1 MPRSMRATIIQP
13 DPDVPADRFGRWL
26 SGNRVL
32 VRAIPLWQLG
42 VPDADSL
49 GDGLIVLGGRM
60 SAHDG
65 AQHAWMEPLK
75 RLLREAVEAEIPTL
89 AICLGHQLL
98 AEAFGGEVAVN
109 HPGGGEHGAVEV
121 DWHLAAADDPL
132 LDRLAANGRSVV
144 AASHHDAVTRLPEGS
159 VSLAASRD
167 YPNQAF
173 RVGSALGVQFH
184 PEASPELMGRWAALD
199 GGDARTMRR
208 SMQTHDSEVARTGR
222 LLAQAFTGHLRAQQL
237 AA

>member
-1 MPRSMRATIIQP
+1 M
-13 DPDVPADRFGRWL
+13 PADRLGPWL
-26 SGNRVL
+26 GGNRVL

-42 VPDADSL
+42 VPGIDSV

-65 AQHAWMEPLK
+65 DEHPWLEPLK
-75 RLLREAVEAEIPTL
+75 DLLRDAVAAGKPTL

-98 AEAFGGEVAVN
+98 AEAFGGEVHVN
-109 HPGGGEHGAVEV
+109 HPGGGEEGVAEV
-121 DWHLAAADDPL
+121 TWHPEAGDDPVL
-132 LDRLAANGRSVV
+132 ARLATQGRSLV
-144 AASHHDAVTRLPEGS
+144 AEAHHDTVVRLPDGATP
-159 VSLAASRD
+159 LASSAA

-184 PEASPELMGRWAALD
+184 PEASPDLMGRWAALD
-199 GGDARTMRR
+199 GSDARTLRR
-208 SMQTHDSEVARTGR
+208 TMQAHDNEVARTGR
-222 LLAQAFTGHLRAQQL
+222 LLAQAFSGQLRAQHP

>member
-1 MPRSMRATIIQP
+1 MNILADFRTHRPATLADAVSALAADGAVPLAAGTDLLPNLRRGLGQP
-13 DPDVPADRFGRWL
+13 A
-26 SGNRVL
+26 VL
-32 VRAIPLWQLG
+32 VDLTGIGGLETISILADGSLRIGAGATLEAI
-42 VPDADSL
+42 AEH
-49 GDGLIVLGGRM
+49 GLVRN
-60 SAHDG
+60 
-65 AQHAWMEPLK
+65 AWP
-75 RLLREAVEAEIPTL
+75 A
-89 AICLGHQLL
+89 L